1 MDQFYPS
8 DFSDII
14 NKIRP
19 SFVHYFS
26 LTVNKMGCNNSKN
39 LGEVDEPQALSKEQ
53 VAKKA
58 LTEAEAAAKVC

>member
-1 MDQFYPS
+1 
-8 DFSDII
+8 
-14 NKIRP
+14 
-19 SFVHYFS
+19 
-26 LTVNKMGCNNSKN
+26 MGCNNSKN